1 MIKSLLRTLAVII
14 FFFLVFMGVSFIRG
28 NSLKPLE
35 RVVDVNLLANQQSG
49 KEYLEFFHNSKLN
62 NEVYEDSRMYK
73 DFDILWEIFD
83 ATTPT
88 LAEARIKILSGI
100 MEV

>member
-1 MIKSLLRTLAVII
+1 
-14 FFFLVFMGVSFIRG
+14 
-28 NSLKPLE
+28 
-35 RVVDVNLLANQQSG
+35 
-49 KEYLEFFHNSKLN
+49 
-62 NEVYEDSRMYK
+62 MYK

-100 MEV
+100 MAV